1 MTAESSATPIE
12 LDEFGKMALER
23 YTGSVSTYNGL
34 VAKIKAAS
42 GSPEDVLAAV
52 KADGS
57 IPEVEKVNV
66 AIEKHKAALLKLE
79 TELDVIAKPIA
90 DARLADGSK
99 DVEAETAEAD
109 VLHKTI
115 RSARNYLV
123 DSYGEAVLE
132 GTPDIARRTN
142 RSTGGTGGKR
152 IRGFDVYVDETLA
165 TMRDAKNVERSNFA
179 AAAKAAGVPTVD
191 LQKAFYVAA
200 GSEDKDAWPNRV
212 EYTVT
217 DKEGDE
223 HKIVAV
229 RLTEDETP
237 PKE

>member
-1 MTAESSATPIE
+1 MTAETSAQTIP
-12 LDEFGKMALER
+12 LDEFGKMALDR
-23 YTGSVSTYNGL
+23 YVDSVNTYNGL

-42 GSPEDVLAAV
+42 GSPEDVLNAV
-52 KADGS
+52 KVDGS
-57 IPEVEKVNV
+57 IPEIEKVNV

-79 TELDVIAKPIA
+79 AELDVIAKPIA

-115 RSARNYLV
+115 RSARNYLT
-123 DSYGEAVLE
+123 DSYGDAVLE

-142 RSTGGTGGKR
+142 RSTTGTGGKR
-152 IRGFDVYVDETLA
+152 IRGFDVYVDGALA

-179 AAAKAAGVPTVD
+179 AAAKVAGVATVD

-200 GSEDKDAWPNRV
+200 GSEEKKDWPDRV
-212 EYTVT
+212 EYSVT
-217 DKEGDE
+217 DKEGNAHE
-223 HKIVAV
+223 VVAV
-229 RLTEDETP
+229 RLTEEETP
-237 PKE
+237 EKD